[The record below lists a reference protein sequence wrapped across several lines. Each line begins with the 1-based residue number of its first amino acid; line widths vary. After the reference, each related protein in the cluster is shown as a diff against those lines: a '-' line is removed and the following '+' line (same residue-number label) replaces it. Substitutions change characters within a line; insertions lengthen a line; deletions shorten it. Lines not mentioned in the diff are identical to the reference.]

1 MGGSYGSDRRFDPG
15 KPGNRIATDWVTA
28 GSLNQTD
35 LLVCARSLHRSGD
48 RVRWRVPQ
56 VVWRG
61 MGLNVQSG
69 HSKVAVQACGPSFPL
84 LQVFCC
90 SYSRP
95 LFLPL
100 LPSLH
105 ILLLFPD
112 RAMLVGQA
120 CQDVPRTRFS
130 LFFFVSLRLL
140 VFPSCLFSLSRV
152 KNGWCFWGHGHLWQF
167 LTLPPPSCPCL
178 DCG

>member
-1 MGGSYGSDRRFDPG
+1 MYSRAIVRSRCRR
-15 KPGNRIATDWVTA
+15 
-28 GSLNQTD
+28 
-35 LLVCARSLHRSGD
+35 
-48 RVRWRVPQ
+48 
-56 VVWRG
+56 
-61 MGLNVQSG
+61 
-69 HSKVAVQACGPSFPL
+69 VAPPFPL

-100 LPSLH
+100 LPSRH

-120 CQDVPRTRFS
+120 CQDVPRTRYS
-130 LFFFVSLRLL
+130 LFFFVSLCLL

-152 KNGWCFWGHGHLWQF
+152 KNGRCFWGHGHLWQF
-167 LTLPPPSCPCL
+167 LTLSPPSCPCL
-178 DCG
+178 DCGGVGGPGMDLHSLHSLLHDGLGRASGREGGWTLCCLCPTRPHPSPF